1 MTDCPHSLTLCFPGH
16 RVCPWKA
23 LSSLCPPFSGES
35 TGGEQQV
42 LANAQTK
49 KAACRELSFC
59 CRLLSL
65 SLLGSFLAWT
75 HEGNSSLLS
84 RGLFILSESSG
95 CTGGSHCLSVHFCW
109 LTVLWTAEPKL
120 RFSTQ
125 AVVSPSNAFIS
136 APAAE
141 QGDSLNLGVPIPDRQ
156 REKTASPTRAEVLGA
171 PGGEHSFLNWEVKIH
186 TGKLLC
192 TYVAVVC
199 GMSQLRGPMNP
210 LPTSVGI
217 SSFYEL
223 Q

>member
-109 LTVLWTAEPKL
+109 LTVLWTAEPNL

-156 REKTASPTRAEVLGA
+156 SWWENSQSNPSWAF
-171 PGGEHSFLNWEVKIH
+171 GEHQEESTVFWTEK
-186 TGKLLC
+186 
-192 TYVAVVC
+192 
-199 GMSQLRGPMNP
+199 
-210 LPTSVGI
+210 
-217 SSFYEL
+217 
-223 Q
+223 